1 VKLTWLCL
9 DKNCNVLVVINY
21 IAIHDPS
28 FSVEMLIPHVGL
40 INPRTIPGAIFITE
54 KEGEI
59 ARV

>member
-1 VKLTWLCL
+1 
-9 DKNCNVLVVINY
+9 
-21 IAIHDPS
+21 
-28 FSVEMLIPHVGL
+28 MLIPHVGL